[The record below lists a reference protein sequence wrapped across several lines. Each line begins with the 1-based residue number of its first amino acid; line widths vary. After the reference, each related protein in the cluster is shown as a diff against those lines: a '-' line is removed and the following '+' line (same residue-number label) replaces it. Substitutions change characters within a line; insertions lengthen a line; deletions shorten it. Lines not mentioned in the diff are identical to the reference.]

1 MAEYSNV
8 ASQILNSFS
17 YLALDRWVGLEG
29 LMSVVAYPDK
39 GANLFRQALFE
50 KRDVHI
56 GDLYT
61 ITISNRDKQDL
72 NFYESMKTYPSASM
86 PGVMAFLLHRNP
98 YFLFFGMIF
107 MVFVMMLL
115 EYLVMFMTKNP
126 YFDMTWSAILAFSVS
141 GFGLAVY
148 ASTIYYLC
156 CLFSIFCLWV
166 IQEISSKKDPRKIA

>member
-86 PGVMAFLLHRNP
+86 PGVMAFFITQGIHTF
-98 YFLFFGMIF
+98 YFL
-107 MVFVMMLL
+107 
-115 EYLVMFMTKNP
+115 E
-126 YFDMTWSAILAFSVS
+126 
-141 GFGLAVY
+141 
-148 ASTIYYLC
+148 
-156 CLFSIFCLWV
+156 
-166 IQEISSKKDPRKIA
+166 